1 MIGATEVEP
10 VKNLSGGAAIV
21 GIAELAPEKK
31 PSRLWMGLEIYSELA
46 RQALEDAGMSIRDVD
61 GIITTNSLQEAQ
73 MFIPATLIE
82 YMGIESH
89 FSEVLDLGGAAG
101 AGAVLRAA
109 AAIEAGLCET
119 VVCILHTVAH
129 HPNPHIPPA
138 QRVRDW
144 GGGVW
149 GSPQAEFEIPFG
161 AVQGTYGYAMIANRY
176 RHEFGFK
183 PEQLAKIA
191 VDQRTNALANPKAVF
206 RGQPITIDD
215 VLNSPMICD
224 PLHMLEIVM
233 PCLGGAAVVVTSKER
248 AARAKNRPAYVI
260 GGGENTTHR
269 SVTYDP
275 DFTHSP
281 IKAAADR
288 AFEMAG
294 VKRSEIDMASLYDC
308 YTITVLLTLEDAG
321 FCGKG
326 EGPKFVEERDL
337 TYRGD
342 FPMNTHGGQ
351 LSFGQS
357 GIAGG
362 MSHVTEAYLQLTG
375 RAGDRQLARCDTVFV
390 NGNGGIMSEQVSLV
404 LRGE

>member
-1 MIGATEVEP
+1 MTG
-10 VKNLSGGAAIV
+10 LRGDAAIV
-21 GIAELAPEKK
+21 GVAEFAPERKPQRTFMGIEGYAELA
-31 PSRLWMGLEIYSELA
+31 RL
-46 RQALEDAGMSIRDVD
+46 ALEDAGLSIRDVD
-61 GIITTNSLQEAQ
+61 GILTGHNLQEAQ

-89 FSEVLDLGGAAG
+89 FSETIDLGGATG

-119 VVCILHTVAH
+119 CLCIVTTLRH
-129 HPNPHIPPA
+129 HPNPAI
-138 QRVRDW
+138 QRHGTQMSDW

-176 RHEFGFK
+176 KHEYGLTY
-183 PEQLAKIA
+183 EQLAKIA

-206 RGQPITIDD
+206 RNTPITIED
-215 VLNSPMICD
+215 VVNSPMICD
-224 PLHMLEIVM
+224 PLHLLEIVM
-233 PCLGGAAVVVTSKER
+233 PCSGGAAVVVTSKDN
-248 AARAKNRPAYVI
+248 AHRAKNRPAFIV

-269 SVTYDP
+269 SVTYEP

-281 IKAAADR
+281 IKSAADR
-288 AFEMAG
+288 AWAMSG
-294 VKRSEIDMASLYDC
+294 LKPSDIDLASLYDC

-321 FCGKG
+321 FCAKG
-326 EGPKFVEERDL
+326 EGPKFVESHDL

-357 GIAGG
+357 GLAGG
-362 MSHVTEAYLQLTG
+362 MSHVTEAALQIFG
-375 RAGDRQLARCDTVFV
+375 HAGDRQLKRCDTVFV
-390 NGNGGIMSEQVSLV
+390 NGNGGIMSEQVSLI